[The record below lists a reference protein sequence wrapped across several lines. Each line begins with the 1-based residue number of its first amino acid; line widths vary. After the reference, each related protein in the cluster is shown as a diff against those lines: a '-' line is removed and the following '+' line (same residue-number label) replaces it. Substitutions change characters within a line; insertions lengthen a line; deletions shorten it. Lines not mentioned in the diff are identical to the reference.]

1 MHDRNL
7 DEYTRHEKLKYEI
20 NKLDDEAEKKYMR
33 GNDIEAINESALI
46 MMNAIEA
53 KMALLGVD
61 TGKSS
66 WQIQRND
73 YHFFFSLLYKNIIL
87 C

>member
-66 WQIQRND
+66 
-73 YHFFFSLLYKNIIL
+73 
-87 C
+87 

>member
-61 TGKSS
+61 TGKTS
-66 WQIQRND
+66 
-73 YHFFFSLLYKNIIL
+73 
-87 C
+87 